1 MNHFNWFMTSSS
13 HSDDALARSLP
24 GDFRSATAQVNGTRL
39 HYVVGGHGLPL
50 VLLPGWP
57 QTWWQ
62 ARKIMPLLRDRYRVI
77 VVDLRGMGGSDTPPT
92 GYDKKTMAADVA
104 ALIRGLGYD
113 QVNLAGHDIG
123 SMVAFSLAANH
134 PEVVRKLAMLE
145 EPHPDQR
152 LYDLTLLPEPGR
164 ERLQRWWFAFNQ
176 VEQLPEQLLA
186 GRARYLIDFMC
197 TRNLRDPDA
206 IGDFDREVYA
216 RAYSRPGAVR
226 AAGGWYRSF
235 GKDIADLATY
245 PRLTTPTAAL
255 HFPGHTDLLTS
266 LADTATTYQGIEI
279 PGTGHYLAEEQPEQ
293 VAQTLAAFFE

>member
-1 MNHFNWFMTSSS
+1 MPSWSY
-13 HSDDALARSLP
+13 SDDTLARSLP
-24 GDFRSATAQVNGTRL
+24 GGFRSAVAEANGTRL
-39 HYVVGGHGLPL
+39 HYVAGGHGFPL

-77 VVDLRGMGGSDTPPT
+77 AVDLRGMGGSSAPPT

-104 ALIRGLGYD
+104 ALIRDLGYE

-134 PEVVRKLAMLE
+134 PELVRKLAMLE
-145 EPHPDQR
+145 EPHPDRR

-176 VEQLPEQLLA
+176 VESLPEQLLA

-197 TRNLRDPDA
+197 ARNLRDPDA
-206 IGDFDREVYA
+206 ISDFDREVYA
-216 RAYSRPGAVR
+216 RAYSRPEAVR

-235 GKDIADLATY
+235 GQDIADLASY
-245 PRLTTPTAAL
+245 PRLTTPVAAL

-266 LADTATTYQGIEI
+266 LADTATTVAGIEI
-279 PGTGHYLAEEQPEQ
+279 PGTGHYLAEEQPHQ
-293 VAQTLAAFFE
+293 VAETLAAFFG

>member
-1 MNHFNWFMTSSS
+1 MPSSLY
-13 HSDDALARSLP
+13 SDDTLARSIP
-24 GDFRSATAQVNGTRL
+24 GGFRSAVAEVNGTRL
-39 HYVVGGHGLPL
+39 HYVAGGQGFPL

-62 ARKIMPLLRDRYRVI
+62 ARKIMPLLCDRYRVI
-77 VVDLRGMGGSDTPPT
+77 AVDLRGMGGSSAPPT

-104 ALIRGLGYD
+104 ALIRQLGYE

-134 PEVVRKLAMLE
+134 PELVRKLAMLE
-145 EPHPDQR
+145 EPHPDRR

-176 VEQLPEQLLA
+176 VELLPERLLA

-206 IGDFDREVYA
+206 ISDFDREVYA
-216 RAYSRPGAVR
+216 RAYSRPEAIR

-235 GKDIADLATY
+235 GQDIADLATY
-245 PRLTTPTAAL
+245 PRLTTPIAAL
-255 HFPGHTDLLTS
+255 HFSGHTDLLTS
-266 LADTATTYQGIEI
+266 LADAATTVQGVEI
-279 PGTGHYLAEEQPEQ
+279 HGTGHYLAEEQPNQ
-293 VAQTLAAFFE
+293 VAQALAAFLGSGQL